1 MKYRPLHYN
10 MNINSNAK
18 NKKKNK
24 EARKSNLELLRIV
37 AMLLVLLTHYVST
50 RISIEEYPLVSNSV
64 FNIPSF
70 HSILNMELESLSF
83 VCVNC
88 FVLISGYFR
97 IKFKWHSF
105 ANLFFQI
112 LFWSLFCIL
121 IASLPFL
128 KFPDFPLLKTFITSL
143 TWGWFVQGYIILFI
157 FSPVLNAF
165 IDSCSE
171 KQLGTYVFIFYLLS
185 TIGGYL
191 MLWTDFH
198 EGMSAL
204 SLMGIYL
211 TGAYLKHTT
220 LKIFSL
226 KATYDLLF
234 YLVGGVIMVCLNIA
248 MLSVGIHIS
257 PYGYLNPMIIL
268 MSVFLFLFFKKTE
281 IGHKR
286 WVNRFAA
293 SAFSIYLFHCNVLI
307 GPHISSMWSKIN
319 LQFSPL
325 FSLFIAF
332 ISFVII
338 HTFCTLVD
346 RLRIYCWHYVSTKV
360 FNYDDSKV
368 RL

>member
-1 MKYRPLHYN
+1 
-10 MNINSNAK
+10 
-18 NKKKNK
+18 
-24 EARKSNLELLRIV
+24 
-37 AMLLVLLTHYVST
+37 
-50 RISIEEYPLVSNSV
+50 
-64 FNIPSF
+64 
-70 HSILNMELESLSF
+70 
-83 VCVNC
+83 
-88 FVLISGYFR
+88 
-97 IKFKWHSF
+97 
-105 ANLFFQI
+105 
-112 LFWSLFCIL
+112 
-121 IASLPFL
+121 
-128 KFPDFPLLKTFITSL
+128 
-143 TWGWFVQGYIILFI
+143 
-157 FSPVLNAF
+157 
-165 IDSCSE
+165 
-171 KQLGTYVFIFYLLS
+171 
-185 TIGGYL
+185 
-191 MLWTDFH
+191 
-198 EGMSAL
+198 MSAL

-338 HTFCTLVD
+338 YTFCTLVD

>member
-1 MKYRPLHYN
+1 
-10 MNINSNAK
+10 MNINSNVK

-50 RISIEEYPLVSNSV
+50 REKYIPVSNL
-64 FNIPSF
+64 ISF
-70 HSILNMELESLSF
+70 HGILNMELESLSF

-88 FVLISGYFR
+88 FILISGYFR
-97 IKFKWHSF
+97 IKFKWRSF

-112 LFWSLFCIL
+112 LFWSSFCIL

-128 KFPDFPLLKTFITSL
+128 KFPDFPLLKTFIISL

-157 FSPVLNAF
+157 FSPVLNTF

-171 KQLGTYVFIFYLLS
+171 KQLGTYVIIFYLLS

-198 EGMSAL
+198 KGMSAL

-211 TGAYLKHTT
+211 TGAYLRHTT

-226 KATYDLLF
+226 KARYDLLF
-234 YLVGGVIMVCLNIA
+234 YLIGGVIIVCLNIA
-248 MLSVGIHIS
+248 MLSGGIHIS

-268 MSVFLFLFFKKTE
+268 MSIFLFLFFKKIE
-281 IGHKR
+281 IGYKK
-286 WVNRFAA
+286 WINGLAA

-307 GPHISSMWSKIN
+307 GPHISSMWSRIN
-319 LQFSPL
+319 LQFSSLLSLL
-325 FSLFIAF
+325 FASITFVLIYAF
-332 ISFVII
+332 
-338 HTFCTLVD
+338 CALVD
-346 RLRIYCWHYVSTKV
+346 RLRIYCWHCVSTKV
-360 FNYDDSKV
+360 FNHDDSIV